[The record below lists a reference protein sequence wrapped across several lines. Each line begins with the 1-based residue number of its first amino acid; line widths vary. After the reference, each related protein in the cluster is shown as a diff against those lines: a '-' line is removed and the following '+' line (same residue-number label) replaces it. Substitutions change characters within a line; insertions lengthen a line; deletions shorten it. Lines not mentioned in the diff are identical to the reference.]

1 MSNVGCRSLRTPSAT
16 SLSSSPADA
25 TGLDE
30 LLLLETVIEGAL
42 RMLLRCC
49 AAFRRYKLGLKGH
62 ELRAE
67 GALQGPEA

>member
-1 MSNVGCRSLRTPSAT
+1 MSKVGCRSLRTPGAT

-49 AAFRRYKLGLKGH
+49 AAFGR
-62 ELRAE
+62 
-67 GALQGPEA
+67 